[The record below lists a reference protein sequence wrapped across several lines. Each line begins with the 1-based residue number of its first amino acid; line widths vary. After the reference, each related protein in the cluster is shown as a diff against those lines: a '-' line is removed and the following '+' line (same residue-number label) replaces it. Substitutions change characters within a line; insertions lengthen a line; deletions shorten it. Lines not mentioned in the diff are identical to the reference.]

1 MIPVL
6 KVFKVQRVT
15 TALMELPVRKA
26 ILVRLVLKDPKAFKV
41 MQVRLVHKVQQGH
54 KVFKDHKVL
63 LV

>member
-26 ILVRLVLKDPKAFKV
+26 ILVRLVLKVP
-41 MQVRLVHKVQQGH
+41 
-54 KVFKDHKVL
+54 KVFKVTPAIPVLKVFKAI
-63 LV
+63 LVQ

>member
-26 ILVRLVLKDPKAFKV
+26 ILVRLVLKVP
-41 MQVRLVHKVQQGH
+41 
-54 KVFKDHKVL
+54 KVFKVTPAILVRKVRK
-63 LV
+63 VYRV

>member
-26 ILVRLVLKDPKAFKV
+26 ILVRLVLKV
-41 MQVRLVHKVQQGH
+41 QQVHKVLPAPKAR
-54 KVFKDHKVL
+54 KVHRE
-63 LV
+63 

>member
-6 KVFKVQRVT
+6 PALKVQQVLRARTVVT
-15 TALMELPVRKA
+15 ELPVRKA
-26 ILVRLVLKDPKAFKV
+26 IPVL
-41 MQVRLVHKVQQGH
+41 